1 MDQKPNRYRINYL
14 NMDVKVKLKS
24 LGFVAFAT
32 LALSITGCGLLGIGG
47 KKGGGDQGELV
58 GVANREGWV
67 MTIPYGMVPIPA
79 GTFHMGQAD
88 EDPASTQI
96 NFNKQ
101 VTIGPFFM
109 DDTEITNNEYRQFTN
124 FFLVDNGT
132 IEGFPAVSVEEFRQK
147 YYPDTTSWVRDFAHH
162 MGDPIQDY
170 YYWHPG
176 YDDYPVVGINW
187 DACVFFGKWRTAY
200 LNDFRKTVGEF
211 PMPEFR
217 LPSEAEWEYSAR
229 GGRDMAKYPWGNPY
243 IRNSK
248 GCMLANFKPGRG
260 NFYDDGFAY
269 TSPVQS
275 YFPNDYG
282 LFDTSGNVS
291 EWCLD
296 DFNPASVPT
305 VWDLNP
311 QFIDPRTDPDPNNK
325 KYNAKVPPKK
335 VVRGGSWKDVA
346 YYLETGTRTY
356 EFKDSSRAY
365 IGFRC
370 AMTHLGR
377 SSGTEF

>member
-1 MDQKPNRYRINYL
+1 MNRSVYS
-14 NMDVKVKLKS
+14 KS
-24 LGFVAFAT
+24 LLV
-32 LALSITGCGLLGIGG
+32 LAGLAVSACGLLGIGG
-47 KKGGGDQGELV
+47 GGKGGDSGELV
-58 GVANREGWV
+58 GVSGREGWV
-67 MTIPYGMVPIPA
+67 LTVPYGMVPIPA

-101 VTIGPFFM
+101 VTIGSFFM

-124 FFLVDNGT
+124 FYLVDAGA
-132 IEGFPAVSVEEFRQK
+132 IEGFETIDPETFRQK

-162 MGDPIQDY
+162 MGDPVQDY

-176 YDDYPVVGINW
+176 YDEYPVVGVNW
-187 DACVFFGKWRTAY
+187 DAATYFSQWRTAY
-200 LNDFRKTVGEF
+200 LNDYRQSVGDF
-211 PMPEFR
+211 PMPNFR
-217 LPSEAEWEYSAR
+217 LPSEAEWEYAAR
-229 GGRDMAKYPWGNPY
+229 GGRDLAKYPWGNPY
-243 IRNSK
+243 IRNAK

-260 NFYDDGFAY
+260 NFFDDGFAY
-269 TSPVQS
+269 TSPVMA
-275 YFPNDYG
+275 YFPNDFG
-282 LFDTSGNVS
+282 LWDMAGNVS

-311 QFIDPRTDPDPNNK
+311 QFIDPRTNPESSQ
-325 KYNAKVPPKK
+325 YNEKIKSKK
-335 VVRGGSWKDVA
+335 VIRGGSWKDVA

-356 EFKDSSRAY
+356 EYKDSTRAY

-377 SSGTEF
+377 SSGREF

>member
-1 MDQKPNRYRINYL
+1 MTN
-14 NMDVKVKLKS
+14 KVSLKV
-24 LGFVAFAT
+24 LGYALVLGSAAF
-32 LALSITGCGLLGIGG
+32 LGGCGLLGIGG
-47 KKGGGDQGELV
+47 GGGGDAGELV
-58 GVANREGWV
+58 GVPDREGWV
-67 MTIPYGMVPIPA
+67 MTIPYGMVPVPA

-124 FFLVDNGT
+124 FFLIDNQS
-132 IEGFPAVSVEEFRQK
+132 IEGLQTLSPEEFRQN
-147 YYPDTTSWVRDFAHH
+147 YYPDTTVWVRDFAHH
-162 MGDPIQDY
+162 MGDPVQDY
-170 YYWHPG
+170 YYWHPS
-176 YDDYPVVGINW
+176 YDQYPVVGIDWN
-187 DACVFFGKWRTAY
+187 AAVFFGKWRTSY
-200 LNDFRKTVGEF
+200 LNDYRQTVGEF
-211 PMPEFR
+211 PMPDFR
-217 LPSEAEWEYSAR
+217 LPSEAEWEYASR
-229 GGRDMAKYPWGNPY
+229 GGRDMNKYPWGNPY

-269 TSPVQS
+269 TSPVQA

-296 DFNPASVPT
+296 DFYAASVPT

-311 QFIDPRTDPDPNNK
+311 QYIDERTNPESK
-325 KYNAKVPPKK
+325 KYNAQVAPKK
-335 VVRGGSWKDVA
+335 VIRGGSWKDVA

-356 EFKDSSRAY
+356 EYRDSSRAY
-365 IGFRC
+365 VGFRC

-377 SSGTEF
+377 SSGAEF

>member
-1 MDQKPNRYRINYL
+1 MNQK
-14 NMDVKVKLKS
+14 VSTKG
-24 LGFVAFAT
+24 LGYAA
-32 LALSITGCGLLGIGG
+32 LIALSITVAGCGLLGLGG
-47 KKGGGDQGELV
+47 KKGAGDQGELV
-58 GVANREGWV
+58 GVPNREGWV
-67 MTIPYGMVPIPA
+67 MTIPYGMVPVPA

-132 IEGFPAVSVEEFRQK
+132 IEGFTTVSAQDFRDR
-147 YYPDTTSWVRDFAHH
+147 YYPDTTVWVRDFAHH

-176 YDDYPVVGINW
+176 YDEYPVVGINW
-187 DACVFFGKWRTAY
+187 DASVFFGKWRTAY

-217 LPSEAEWEYSAR
+217 LPSEAEWEYAAR

-260 NFYDDGFAY
+260 NFFDDGFAY

-311 QFIDPRTDPDPNNK
+311 EYIDPRTDPDSK
-325 KYNAKVPPKK
+325 KFDAKVPPKK

-377 SSGTEF
+377 SSGREF

>member
-1 MDQKPNRYRINYL
+1 MKGLSY
-14 NMDVKVKLKS
+14 S
-24 LGFVAFAT
+24 LMLFAA
-32 LALSITGCGLLGIGG
+32 ALISGCGLLGLGG
-47 KKGGGDQGELV
+47 RGSDRGELV
-58 GVANREGWV
+58 GVPGRTGWV
-67 MTIPYGMVPIPA
+67 QTTPFGMVPIPA

-101 VTIGPFFM
+101 VTIGSFYM

-124 FFLVDNGT
+124 FFLVDQGS
-132 IEGFPAVSVEEFRQK
+132 IEGFEIPTEEEFRRL
-147 YYPDTTSWVRDFAHH
+147 YYPDTTVWVKDFAHH

-187 DACVFFGKWRTAY
+187 NAAVFFCKWRTAY
-200 LNDFRKTVGEF
+200 LNDYRRSVGDF
-211 PMPEFR
+211 PMPAFR
-217 LPSEAEWEYSAR
+217 LPNEAEWEYAAR

-248 GCMLANFKPGRG
+248 GCLLANFKPGRG
-260 NFYDDGFAY
+260 NFYDDGYAY
-269 TSPVQS
+269 TAKVMSF
-275 YFPNDYG
+275 FPNDYG
-282 LFDTSGNVS
+282 LYDMAGNVS
-291 EWCLD
+291 EWCRD
-296 DFNPASVPT
+296 DFYAASVPT

-311 QFIDPRTDPDPNNK
+311 QYIDPETDPTNPRYKPNK
-325 KYNAKVPPKK
+325 PAKK
-335 VVRGGSWKDVA
+335 VIRGGSWKDVA

-356 EFKDSSRAY
+356 EFRDSTRAY

-370 AMTHLGR
+370 AMNHLGR
-377 SSGTEF
+377 SSGSEF